1 MATDKDADIL
11 ARLDL
16 LVRLQALSMMSRF
29 ESSKEKIQ
37 FLDAA
42 GMEPKEIADLLQTSP
57 NTVSVTLSKA
67 RKKKSVPE

>member
-1 MATDKDADIL
+1 MVNDPSAEVL

-16 LVRLQALSMMSRF
+16 LIRLQALSMMSRF

-42 GMEPKEIADLLQTSP
+42 GMETKQIAELLETSP
-57 NTVSVTLSKA
+57 NAVSVALSKA
-67 RKKKSVPE
+67 RKKKSAQR